1 MKYLDIIRNRITGIG
16 CPIFSISWI
25 PTESSRKIS
34 RDVVIF
40 LEDKRVLY
48 VPSEME
54 CPGHCVHSVL
64 DIRSFLT
71 TQLQRTTDDETL
83 SGYIRAMRI
92 ACRKFLDRM
101 NRNERKEHDFLR
113 YAGSWG
119 HWASW
124 EFASALGELRG
135 TFGVMLAQLA
145 ASYGIDIEDELASIL
160 PADESQGDDRD
171 SFI

>member
-1 MKYLDIIRNRITGIG
+1 MKYIDIIRHRITGIG
-16 CPIFSISWI
+16 CPIFSISWT
-25 PTESSRKIS
+25 PGESSRKIA
-34 RDVVIF
+34 RDVVLF
-40 LEDKRVLY
+40 LEDRRVLY
-48 VPSEME
+48 IPSEME

-71 TQLQRTTDDETL
+71 TQLQRATDDETL
-83 SGYIRAMRI
+83 SGYLRAMRI

-101 NRNERKEHDFLR
+101 NHNERKERDFLR
-113 YAGSWG
+113 HADSWG

-145 ASYGIDIEDELASIL
+145 ASYGVDVEDELASII
-160 PADESQGDDRD
+160 PGDDTPDDNRP
-171 SFI
+171 SF